1 MKLHVLRAD
10 PAGNITLFVL
20 DPIEKAERAA
30 LSAQLMRT
38 LSDMQIEQVGFAC
51 PAPDGADGCMEMMGG
66 EFCGN
71 ATRAYAMYT
80 AQQKGGLSD
89 VLLCVSGCDG
99 LVTAHVDLTQG
110 TASAEMPLPRSI
122 RTIGANGCT
131 GTLVDLG
138 GIAHFVVDAVPD
150 ENFFHAVEPI
160 FSAIAGLD
168 AYGVIFLDRATRRMT
183 PLVKVVDTGTLVW
196 EGSCGSGSVAC
207 AVAESEGIS
216 DGLFEQDYLQPAG
229 VIRASV
235 VRKNG
240 AVSAA
245 SIGGP
250 VTLGAPLEITL
261 D

>member
-89 VLLCVSGCDG
+89 VLLRVSGCDG

-196 EGSCGSGSVAC
+196 EGSCGSGSGAC

>member
-80 AQQKGGLSD
+80 AQLKGGLSD
-89 VLLCVSGCDG
+89 VLLRVSGCDG